1 MCGAWTRR
9 VRSLPTP
16 TEINMRVLAVL
27 LTLAAT
33 AFNGSLHA
41 QSSDSARVVA
51 VVASFHDALRSGD
64 SATALRLLDSE
75 AIILESGAAET
86 RAEYRSHHL
95 PEDIKF
101 ARAVQSKDSLLR
113 VSIIG
118 SAAWVASTSIS
129 DGTFQGRT
137 VSSAGAE
144 LMVLRRTQGDWKIT
158 AIHWSSR
165 RRPTPQ

>member
-1 MCGAWTRR
+1 
-9 VRSLPTP
+9 
-16 TEINMRVLAVL
+16 MRVLAIL

-33 AFNGSLHA
+33 AVDGSLLA
-41 QSSDSARVVA
+41 QSSDSATVVA
-51 VVASFHDALRSGD
+51 VVASFHAALRSAD
-64 SATALRLLDSE
+64 SATALRLLDAD
-75 AIILESGAAET
+75 AIILESGDAET

-95 PEDIKF
+95 AEDIKF
-101 ARAVQSKDSLLR
+101 ARVVQGKQALLK

-129 DGTFQGRT
+129 DGTFEGRNI
-137 VSSAGAE
+137 SSSGAE
-144 LMVLRRTQGDWKIT
+144 LMVLRRTRGDWKIT